1 MHMKTTDSFGKRLQA
16 LRLYKKL
23 TQQEFAELVNI
34 PQPSISAYEN
44 GRNSPNMDVLINI
57 AQTCNVSLDWLC
69 GLSSAPPQIST
80 MGDIANFLYTLLET
94 DDIHLDIDIHD
105 KLPND
110 LETDTDKYYARI
122 TIYGNDFKYPLN
134 NDLCSMIRGV
144 RDDFFDFENYFSTRD
159 SYEQQKSQ
167 RIHYHKIPLKKKE
180 FPELSHD
187 EKMKKRLEALESHR
201 KE

>member
-80 MGDIANFLYTLLET
+80 LGDIANFLYTLLET

-134 NDLCSMIRGV
+134 NELCSMIRGV
-144 RDDFFDFENYFSTRD
+144 RDDFFDFENY
-159 SYEQQKSQ
+159 
-167 RIHYHKIPLKKKE
+167 LV
-180 FPELSHD
+180 
-187 EKMKKRLEALESHR
+187 
-201 KE
+201 